1 MLPGQVPSDLDLHE
15 IDRGEAAGRHAILS
29 DLYGEFQGAALG
41 YALLAV
47 LIPGLLVTSAHYGWS
62 DSSPDFLHL
71 IAVIAFVTLTAI
83 AVYAWAWF
91 FWTRR
96 RLRAVRKRMNQIRAD
111 MDRRSVR

>member
-47 LIPGLLVTSAHYGWS
+47 LIPGLLVASAHFGWTNN
-62 DSSPDFLHL
+62 SPNLLHL
-71 IAVIAFVTLTAI
+71 IAAIAFVALTTI

-96 RLRAVRKRMNQIRAD
+96 RLRAVRKRMNQLRAD
-111 MDRRSVR
+111 MNKPSVR